1 MGILGQKSRLI
12 AVKEDQG
19 RESGLNEAGALLLSG
34 GLIAFPTESFYGLAV
49 DAMNE
54 AAITR
59 LWQAKR
65 RNPDNPILILVP
77 DMTEMDRVA
86 ARISPLA
93 QRLMEAFWPG
103 GLTLIFEATKAISP
117 LLTASTGKIGVRLS
131 SHAIATGLARALGGP
146 ITGTSA
152 NLAGQPACLSAQ
164 EVLSA
169 MADSVDLVLDGGKT
183 AGGKGSTVLDATTEP
198 PRILRKGMVE
208 EESIRKFL

>member
-1 MGILGQKSRLI
+1 MGILGEKIRLI
-12 AVKEDQG
+12 SVKEDQG

-93 QRLMEAFWPG
+93 QRLMAL
-103 GLTLIFEATKAISP
+103 GLLEGTIIRVT
-117 LLTASTGKIGVRLS
+117 R
-131 SHAIATGLARALGGP
+131 RALGGDP
-146 ITGTSA
+146 IEIEVMGSA
-152 NLAGQPACLSAQ
+152 LSLRRDEARR
-164 EVLSA
+164 VSVGSA
-169 MADSVDLVLDGGKT
+169 SG
-183 AGGKGSTVLDATTEP
+183 
-198 PRILRKGMVE
+198 
-208 EESIRKFL
+208 

>member
-1 MGILGQKSRLI
+1 M
-12 AVKEDQG
+12 
-19 RESGLNEAGALLLSG
+19 ESGLKEAGALLLSG

-65 RNPDNPILILVP
+65 RNPENPILIIVP

-86 ARISPLA
+86 ARISPMA
-93 QRLMEAFWPG
+93 HRLMDAFWPG

-117 LLTASTGKIGVRLS
+117 LLTAGTGKIGVRLS

-169 MADSVDLVLDGGKT
+169 MADFLDLVLDGGKT
-183 AGGKGSTVLDATTEP
+183 AGGKGSTVLDVTTEP

-208 EESIRKFL
+208 EESIRNFL